1 MGVQGPTLRTRS
13 VRRGGWLVI
22 EVAGE
27 LDIATAPI
35 LEDEL
40 SQATTPVTGRVAV
53 TWVALELSGLSFAD
67 SSGLNVLIRWWKR
80 LQAGGGNLLLLHPTG
95 RVASLLAI
103 TGLDRFLPVH
113 DSLPAAS
120 ATPGTDDMPHARPGS
135 EPDAPTAVVG

>member
-1 MGVQGPTLRTRS
+1 MQTRS

-95 RVASLLAI
+95 RVASLLTI
-103 TGLDRFLPVH
+103 TGLDRFLPVR
-113 DSLPAAS
+113 DSLPAVTAAS
-120 ATPGTDDMPHARPGS
+120 GADDMPRAQPGS
-135 EPDAPTAVVG
+135 EPDAPTAVAG